1 MEVAIVVSFFISI
14 LNYPQLWPN
23 LSTLIVRALPDP
35 NSFFSLKCKT
45 GRALGKMIKTVSTL
59 EELNLEDNEIG
70 EEGATA
76 IALGI
81 QCETAKLKSLNI
93 SQNIIGDNGGIGTY
107 LKCMLNRYWRLR

>member
-1 MEVAIVVSFFISI
+1 MTISAVSESIVSLEAKIEQSKCGDNIRISI
-14 LNYPQLWPN
+14 SQPYFRL
-23 LSTLIVRALPDP
+23 R
-35 NSFFSLKCKT
+35 CKT

-107 LKCMLNRYWRLR
+107 LKYVPNSNF

>member
-1 MEVAIVVSFFISI
+1 
-14 LNYPQLWPN
+14 
-23 LSTLIVRALPDP
+23 
-35 NSFFSLKCKT
+35 
-45 GRALGKMIKTVSTL
+45 MIKTASTL

-107 LKCMLNRYWRLR
+107 LKYVPQLTIFDLFGHYEVTLGSLEAILR

>member
-1 MEVAIVVSFFISI
+1 
-14 LNYPQLWPN
+14 
-23 LSTLIVRALPDP
+23 
-35 NSFFSLKCKT
+35 
-45 GRALGKMIKTVSTL
+45 MIKTVSTL

-93 SQNIIGDNGGIGTY
+93 SQNIIGDNGGIGNC
-107 LKCMLNRYWRLR
+107 LKTATKVLGGIFDPTSFSGHLEF

>member
-1 MEVAIVVSFFISI
+1 
-14 LNYPQLWPN
+14 
-23 LSTLIVRALPDP
+23 
-35 NSFFSLKCKT
+35 
-45 GRALGKMIKTVSTL
+45 MIKTVSTL

-93 SQNIIGDNGGIGTY
+93 SQNIIGDYGGIGNY
-107 LKCMLNRYWRLR
+107 PKCMPQWPFLTFFGHYEVTSGSLETILR

>member
-1 MEVAIVVSFFISI
+1 MIVPTVF
-14 LNYPQLWPN
+14 
-23 LSTLIVRALPDP
+23 R
-35 NSFFSLKCKT
+35 LKCKT

-93 SQNIIGDNGGIGTY
+93 SQNIIGDNGGVGNC
-107 LKCMLNRYWRLR
+107 LKSESIVIFIYIHIAPSVILYRQVFYPFRL

>member
-1 MEVAIVVSFFISI
+1 
-14 LNYPQLWPN
+14 
-23 LSTLIVRALPDP
+23 
-35 NSFFSLKCKT
+35 
-45 GRALGKMIKTVSTL
+45 MIKTVSTL

-107 LKCMLNRYWRLR
+107 LKCMPNGHFWPFLDIMRSPRGHFEMTESNL

>member
-1 MEVAIVVSFFISI
+1 
-14 LNYPQLWPN
+14 
-23 LSTLIVRALPDP
+23 
-35 NSFFSLKCKT
+35 
-45 GRALGKMIKTVSTL
+45 MIKTVSTL

-93 SQNIIGDNGGIGTY
+93 SQNIIGDNGGIGNCLTITRQSAQWNSAEFSIQ
-107 LKCMLNRYWRLR
+107 LHFRAI

>member
-1 MEVAIVVSFFISI
+1 
-14 LNYPQLWPN
+14 
-23 LSTLIVRALPDP
+23 
-35 NSFFSLKCKT
+35 
-45 GRALGKMIKTVSTL
+45 MIKTVSTL

-107 LKCMLNRYWRLR
+107 LKCMPNGHFDLFWTL

>member
-1 MEVAIVVSFFISI
+1 MIGYNTI
-14 LNYPQLWPN
+14 
-23 LSTLIVRALPDP
+23 
-35 NSFFSLKCKT
+35 FSLRCKT

-93 SQNIIGDNGGIGTY
+93 SQNIIGDDGGIGNY
-107 LKCMLNRYWRLR
+107 LKYFPNGHLRPFSVVTRSPWGHLRPF

>member
-1 MEVAIVVSFFISI
+1 
-14 LNYPQLWPN
+14 
-23 LSTLIVRALPDP
+23 
-35 NSFFSLKCKT
+35 
-45 GRALGKMIKTVSTL
+45 MIKTVSTL

-107 LKCMLNRYWRLR
+107 LQCIPFLTFGLRKVTLGSFEAILR

>member
-1 MEVAIVVSFFISI
+1 M
-14 LNYPQLWPN
+14 
-23 LSTLIVRALPDP
+23 
-35 NSFFSLKCKT
+35 FSLRCKT

-93 SQNIIGDNGGIGTY
+93 SQNIIGDNGGIGNH
-107 LKCMLNRYWRLR
+107 LKF

>member
-1 MEVAIVVSFFISI
+1 MYDLLTEGIRSLTISAVSESIVS
-14 LNYPQLWPN
+14 LEAK
-23 LSTLIVRALPDP
+23 IVQSKSGDNIRIFNPL
-35 NSFFSLKCKT
+35 FSLRCKT

-81 QCETAKLKSLNI
+81 QCETAKLRSLNI
-93 SQNIIGDNGGIGTY
+93 SQNIIGDNGGIGNH
-107 LKCMLNRYWRLR
+107 LKF